1 MHMHQQSQS
10 KQTCVFMYLQSKFK
24 ALNKNKLKATL
35 LDYAKFG
42 IYGTLITYFI
52 GTAILLFRN
61 YSASLPFA
69 PLSIIH
75 ATVITIY
82 FVLFFCV
89 FTIID
94 HTIYFLDRIY
104 LSIKLKTFKILFLL
118 LILSIVCLVGFYCF
132 FLAFINDSFIA
143 TIPSLIF
150 AMIILVIIARTAD
163 ELHNK
168 AVPITSI
175 MVFSLL
181 SMIIIYAM
189 PMSMGGLG
197 QQKVAYYENINSSL
211 CYEYDYYGTTD
222 GMLILR
228 NDTDIFLVPISNG
241 YIKYPQNRYGFQ
253 ATIFPQHSG
262 CKVGNPT
269 PAMTNS

>member
-1 MHMHQQSQS
+1 MRQQSQS
-10 KQTCVFMYLQSKFK
+10 KYTCVSLYLQSKFK
-24 ALNKNKLKATL
+24 TLDKNKLKETL

-42 IYGTLITYFI
+42 IYGTLMIYFI

-82 FVLFFCV
+82 FILFFCI
-89 FTIID
+89 FALID
-94 HTIYFLDRIY
+94 RTIYFLDQIY
-104 LSIKLKTFKILFLL
+104 LSISSKVLKVLFLL
-118 LILSIVCLVGFYCF
+118 LVLIIVCLTGVYCF
-132 FLAFINDSFIA
+132 FLAFINDSFVA
-143 TIPSLIF
+143 SIPSLIF
-150 AMIILVIIARTAD
+150 AMTTLVVVARTAD
-163 ELHNK
+163 ELRNK
-168 AVPITSI
+168 AAPITSFI
-175 MVFSLL
+175 VFSLL
-181 SMIIIYAM
+181 SMIVIYAM

-197 QQKVAYYENINSSL
+197 QQKVAYYENLNSSL

-228 NDTDIFLVPISNG
+228 NDTDIFLVPIGNG

-262 CKVGNPT
+262 CKVDNSTPT
-269 PAMTNS
+269 MTNP